1 MQQNPYT
8 AHIDEFPLHSIDVI
22 QIVMVDKCSG
32 SSQRQQCIMCILP
45 GKALRRRNAR
55 EGLATKRISLR
66 AHKLPNAVN
75 LMHKGLTDPSKILRM
90 QLPRHGA
97 NCKPPLKYQCYAPK
111 NVVNN
116 AAFCMRRPCL
126 DASFCQT
133 NSSWRY
139 TRPTTYVTWVN

>member
-8 AHIDEFPLHSIDVI
+8 AHIDELSLHSIDVI

-32 SSQRQQCIMCILP
+32 SSQRQLCIMCTCSLA
-45 GKALRRRNAR
+45 KTLNSEYAR
-55 EGLATKRISLR
+55 EGLATKQISLR

-97 NCKPPLKYQCYAPK
+97 NFKPPLKYQCYAPK
-111 NVVNN
+111 NVANN
-116 AAFCMRRPCL
+116 AALCMRRPCV
-126 DASFCQT
+126 DASCWQT
-133 NSSWRY
+133 NSNWRY
-139 TRPTTYVTWVN
+139 TRPTYVTWVN